1 MRMVSIT
8 LLSLFMAGSAM
19 AATVCPDPKD
29 IKEASAQTTQDGF
42 DGYEYSAM
50 DGKWKGFAPNEDDAG
65 KKGVDLATLIP
76 DMPKKDQGKPHQPTE
91 GATSWICRYLDG
103 DSGGLSLSSKK

>member
-50 DGKWKGFAPNEDDAG
+50 DGKWKGFAANADD
-65 KKGVDLATLIP
+65 KGTKEIELGTLKL
-76 DMPKKDQGKPHQPTE
+76 DSSRE
-91 GATSWICRYLDG
+91 GATSVICRYMDAKK
-103 DSGGLSLSSKK
+103 GGLSLSSKK